1 MRLPTRDLLATA
13 LVGAAGVLYVLWN
26 AGFAPVGLGSVRA
39 TGLVMLGLGFVA
51 SASAVVPSFDD
62 LMRGNKVYLAVTSI
76 IGTGA
81 FVAGLV
87 VLLAASETALGVLV
101 VTMIVLWVTATA
113 HHVVLAN
120 HAARRG
126 PRPGRPSAAAH

>member
-81 FVAGLV
+81 FVAGSSKRRHDQTKSC
-87 VLLAASETALGVLV
+87 A
-101 VTMIVLWVTATA
+101 VTGCPLDQPLFPW
-113 HHVVLAN
+113 
-120 HAARRG
+120 RK
-126 PRPGRPSAAAH
+126 